1 MSRDA
6 RPWAYG
12 GVRWCPVASRCWPWL
27 TRSTHALGFAAGHAS
42 TTISGTGSGRPGD
55 QGVIAKD
62 PGGGLLAA
70 AWFRHYSADE
80 PGYGFLVDD
89 VPEVSIAVRRPWR
102 DHGLGG
108 RMLDQ
113 LEAVAGRSGIRALS
127 LSAQT
132 LNPAARLYRRRD
144 YEETAR
150 ADGASTMRLVLG
162 RR

>member
-1 MSRDA
+1 
-6 RPWAYG
+6 
-12 GVRWCPVASRCWPWL
+12 
-27 TRSTHALGFAAGHAS
+27 
-42 TTISGTGSGRPGD
+42 
-55 QGVIAKD
+55 
-62 PGGGLLAA
+62 
-70 AWFRHYSADE
+70 
-80 PGYGFLVDD
+80 
-89 VPEVSIAVRRPWR
+89 
-102 DHGLGG
+102 
-108 RMLDQ
+108 MLDQ